1 MLLSIFDGTSA
12 KQLELIGSESQM
24 TIEEADEKLRNYC
37 SQSAFHDDTW
47 VVDKV
52 FTDKNLAKHRQ
63 SIYFSQ
69 VNNPFLRQEI
79 KMWIL
84 YRLMKRRSLS
94 TVIDD
99 VTHVAK
105 LANGMN
111 ITATTFEHVTHA
123 EVLSFYN
130 LLFTNNEISMRS
142 RLRDWYGVRT
152 FATEMKFETLRTCMN
167 KYVVEAY
174 PQGGRYDNKYIPDD
188 IAVQMD
194 VLMRQDIIPLAYRCI
209 YWSLRLIPN
218 RITEVMSLTTSC
230 LKQITENSWVLTVPT
245 FKQAGSYSKG
255 SVKMIE
261 LQNTGIGAFYIQLL
275 KDQIAYT
282 NTLQRDNDFLFYSP
296 VYKITGKNGAL
307 DCTVC
312 GAVKNVSAG
321 QVRRFFQKLSQI
333 KQFHDERGN
342 AISITTH
349 QFRHN
354 AITDRLTS
362 GIFRPIDVMGLTA
375 HHNTQMI
382 ENSYTHRSAK
392 DLTIEDK
399 PIIFNGR
406 ILSNDMQE
414 QAVLN
419 RPFAKRIYHLGVCSD
434 IRDCNCDKS
443 KCLRCQ
449 YLIPNADDLEYYQQ
463 EMEDWRTKMQ
473 KAEKV
478 GNSDFAE
485 LCEYWIESYE
495 ILINR
500 ILNIV
505 SNESEE
511 L

>member
-1 MLLSIFDGTSA
+1 MYPPG
-12 KQLELIGSESQM
+12 
-24 TIEEADEKLRNYC
+24 
-37 SQSAFHDDTW
+37 
-47 VVDKV
+47 
-52 FTDKNLAKHRQ
+52 
-63 SIYFSQ
+63 
-69 VNNPFLRQEI
+69 
-79 KMWIL
+79 
-84 YRLMKRRSLS
+84 
-94 TVIDD
+94 
-99 VTHVAK
+99 
-105 LANGMN
+105 
-111 ITATTFEHVTHA
+111 
-123 EVLSFYN
+123 
-130 LLFTNNEISMRS
+130 
-142 RLRDWYGVRT
+142 
-152 FATEMKFETLRTCMN
+152 
-167 KYVVEAY
+167 KYVA
-174 PQGGRYDNKYIPDD
+174 
-188 IAVQMD
+188 
-194 VLMRQDIIPLAYRCI
+194 
-209 YWSLRLIPN
+209 
-218 RITEVMSLTTSC
+218 
-230 LKQITENSWVLTVPT
+230 
-245 FKQAGSYSKG
+245 
-255 SVKMIE
+255 
-261 LQNTGIGAFYIQLL
+261 
-275 KDQIAYT
+275 
-282 NTLQRDNDFLFYSP
+282 
-296 VYKITGKNGAL
+296 
-307 DCTVC
+307 
-312 GAVKNVSAG
+312 
-321 QVRRFFQKLSQI
+321 FFQKLSQI